1 MVWFGWALRLG
12 IVGVASWILAGLT
25 PLILDELNGIDAC
38 PMLGPIPACYLVGIG
53 YFAMA
58 VAVIFS
64 PRKLTV
70 LFLLGWTPVFL
81 LALSG
86 STLEILGYNTCPTS
100 PAGTPLCYFS
110 LFVASL
116 LLPVFLFSRNLQQT
130 NIDGPRRANE
140 QTNEQ
145 RHP

>member
-130 NIDGPRRANE
+130 NIDGPRHANE
-140 QTNEQ
+140 QDK
-145 RHP
+145 